1 MRRAKDIR
9 RIDGRDRFTNYIFK
23 ELKINIFMIMAK
35 QNLKLK
41 MRQTE
46 SAGFFALQFNLLW
59 KNVKIHKISNEIC
72 KIICKNRG
80 ENIN

>member
-1 MRRAKDIR
+1 
-9 RIDGRDRFTNYIFK
+9 
-23 ELKINIFMIMAK
+23 MIMAK

-59 KNVKIHKISNEIC
+59 KNVEKSQKLERDLQNNLQ
-72 KIICKNRG
+72 KQGG
-80 ENIN
+80 EYKLIVSIPKERYNYGD

>member
-1 MRRAKDIR
+1 
-9 RIDGRDRFTNYIFK
+9 
-23 ELKINIFMIMAK
+23 MIMAK

-59 KNVKIHKISNEIC
+59 KNVENHKNSNEIC